1 MRFFLRKILRLILVL
16 LAVSIVAFAMV
27 QAQPGSTAESI
38 CGTTGG
44 QACIDQK
51 TEELGLD
58 DPLPTQYFRWLGKAL
73 TGDLGEAATTSQPV
87 WDALGER
94 LPVTIELLIYA
105 QFLALLFAVPIALL
119 CAKRAG
125 GIFDRIAS
133 TVTFALF
140 SIPNFVLAVLLVYV
154 FAVELRWFPATGYT
168 DFTDDPI
175 ENLRSLFLPAVSLA
189 VPLMAIYMRLFRVD
203 LITSLQEDY
212 VTMAKAKGLSSNRIL
227 LRHAFKPS
235 SLSLFTAI
243 GINTGALIGGTFVIE
258 VVFAINGI
266 GLYTVNSIFSQD
278 AAPVQGVVLI
288 TAIGYVLVNFLVDV
302 TYGLLDPRIRH
313 ARALS

>member
-1 MRFFLRKILRLILVL
+1 MRFIARKALRLLLVL
-16 LAVSIVAFAMV
+16 FAVTVLAFIMV
-27 QAQPGSTAESI
+27 TAQPGSTAESI

-44 QACIDQK
+44 QQCIDQK
-51 TEELGLD
+51 TEELGLN
-58 DPLPTQYFRWLGKAL
+58 DPLPVQYLRWLGNAL
-73 TGDLGEAATTSQPV
+73 TGDLGEAPTTHQQV

-94 LPVTIELLIYA
+94 LPVTIELLVYA
-105 QFLALLFAVPIALL
+105 QFLALVTAVPLALL

-125 GIFDRIAS
+125 GFFDRAA
-133 TVTFALF
+133 TTATFALF
-140 SIPNFVLAVLLVYV
+140 SVPNFVLAVLLVYV
-154 FAVELRWFPATGYT
+154 FAVKLKWFPATGYT
-168 DFTDDPI
+168 DLTENPA

-189 VPLMAIYMRLFRVD
+189 VPLMAVYMRLLRVD

-235 SLSLFTAI
+235 SLSLITAI
-243 GINTGALIGGTFVIE
+243 GLNTGALIGGTFVIE

-266 GLYTVNSIFSQD
+266 GLYTVNAIFSQE

-288 TAIGYVLVNFLVDV
+288 TAIGYVIVNFLVDI